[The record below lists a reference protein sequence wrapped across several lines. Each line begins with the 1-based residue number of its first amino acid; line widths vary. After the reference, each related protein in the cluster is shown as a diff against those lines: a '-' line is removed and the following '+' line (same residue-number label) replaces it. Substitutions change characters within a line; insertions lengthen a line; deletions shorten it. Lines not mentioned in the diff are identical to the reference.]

1 MWELVMLARHCHPT
15 IALWSSDLLK
25 GELLEYGG
33 DPLLDFGLSNFLDR
47 ISYKTPKTDDKI
59 QKHRKRMA
67 QFERPVNEQIA
78 AGKQEIRQEEKYL
91 HKYFE
96 MKPPKVKAA
105 EQDNL
110 NSEGEDQDLEAF
122 ADQAIE
128 DKMREL

>member
-78 AGKQEIRQEEKYL
+78 AGKQEIRQEEQYM

-96 MKPPKVKAA
+96 MKPPKVKAT
-105 EQDNL
+105 EQENL

-122 ADQAIE
+122 AD
-128 DKMREL
+128 